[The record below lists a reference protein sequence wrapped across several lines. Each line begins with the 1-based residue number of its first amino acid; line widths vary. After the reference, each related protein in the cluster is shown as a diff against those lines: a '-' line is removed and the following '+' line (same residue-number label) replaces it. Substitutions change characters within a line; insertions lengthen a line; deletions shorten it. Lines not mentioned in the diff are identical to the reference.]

1 MRGMSCRVSSR
12 KLWFTSAVGAFA
24 ALALA
29 GTAWSGSKNG
39 NGNNGIPPSE
49 IRNDETFFQA
59 NAVALPAGSA
69 ALVSFD
75 ISWVD
80 PALRSYY
87 LADRNNKSV
96 DVVST
101 LTFTASLFNKA
112 SAGGTGPTFVG
123 TRGTLQPGG
132 VDTGVLCGGNGPFVA
147 PCVSNNNV
155 SGPDGV
161 LTAENSTQLWVGD
174 GNSRV
179 WALNPTTGAMLTP
192 PAGGSNPVL
201 TSPAS
206 QNNLNRADELCY
218 DPVDHL
224 VMAANNADSPP
235 FATII
240 SATSFKVVAK
250 ITFDGTNGAP
260 NSTNGIEQC
269 AWSPR
274 TGMFTITVP
283 GIDATGTMGVVAQIS
298 PKTHKVVKVFGPYSI
313 NDCAQPQGQA
323 VGPAPQILLGC
334 NQPSPDGSFNTIIID
349 ENNGSVIQTL
359 VGEGGNDEVWFGED
373 NGTPKSNDGHY
384 FLARGQAPTA
394 QFLGIVDSQFRA
406 QDQSI
411 QTGTPGGTARRA
423 HSVAADYTSGL
434 VYVPI
439 PATGG
444 GSGGSLGFQSALC
457 GSTAALQAA
466 GCIAVFAPTL
476 PDDQPPPVVVGKNNN
491 GKHNK
496 HKEARER
503 GDDDSQ
509 E

>member
-1 MRGMSCRVSSR
+1 MRGMSRRVSSR

-24 ALALA
+24 VLALA
-29 GTAWSGSKNG
+29 GTAWSGGKGNG
-39 NGNNGIPPSE
+39 NGNASIPPSE
-49 IRNDETFFQA
+49 IVNDETFFQA
-59 NAVALPAGSA
+59 TAIALPAGSA
-69 ALVSFD
+69 ALTSFD

-80 PALRSYY
+80 PVLRSYY
-87 LADRNNKSV
+87 VADRNNKAIEVV
-96 DVVST
+96 DT
-101 LTFTASLFNKA
+101 LTLTILKPFQP
-112 SAGGTGPTFVG
+112 GFVG
-123 TRGTLQPGG
+123 F
-132 VDTGVLCGGNGPFVA
+132 TG
-147 PCVSNNNV
+147 NNNT

-174 GNSRV
+174 GMSRV
-179 WALNPTTGAMLTP
+179 WVLDPTAGTP
-192 PAGGSNPVL
+192 LPAPAGATNPIL
-201 TSPAS
+201 TSAGNP
-206 QNNLNRADELCY
+206 NRADELCF

-224 VMAANNADSPP
+224 VMAANNADNPP
-235 FATII
+235 FASII
-240 SATSFKVVAK
+240 STKSFKVVGK
-250 ITFDGTNGAP
+250 VVFDGTNGAP
-260 NSTNGIEQC
+260 NSTNGAEQC

-274 TGMFTITVP
+274 TGMFTITIP
-283 GIDATGTMGVVAQIS
+283 GIDATGTQGVVAVIS
-298 PKTHKVVKVFGPYSI
+298 PKTMKVVKTFGPYSLS
-313 NDCAQPQGQA
+313 DCSTPQGQA

-334 NQPSPDGSFNTIIID
+334 NGDYPVGSGKFNTIIID

-359 VGEGGNDEVWFGED
+359 LGEGGNDEVWFGSD

-394 QFLGIVDSQFRA
+394 QYLGIVDSQFRA

-434 VYVPI
+434 VYMPI

-457 GSTAALQAA
+457 GSTAALQGA
-466 GCIAVFAPTL
+466 GCIAIFAPTL

-491 GKHNK
+491 NKHHNK
-496 HKEARER
+496 HEAHER
-503 GDDDSQ
+503 GDDDRQ

>member
-1 MRGMSCRVSSR
+1 MRGMSRRVSSR

-24 ALALA
+24 VLALT
-29 GTAWSGSKNG
+29 GTALSGGKGNG
-39 NGNNGIPPSE
+39 NGSIPPSE
-49 IRNDETFFQA
+49 IFNDETFFQA
-59 NAVALPAGSA
+59 AAVALPAGSA
-69 ALVSFD
+69 PLVSFD

-80 PALRSYY
+80 PVLRSYY

-96 DVVST
+96 DVVNTIGFAVSQ
-101 LTFTASLFNKA
+101 FNQT
-112 SAGGTGPTFVG
+112 SAGGTGPAFVG
-123 TRGTLQPGG
+123 ARNTLADG
-132 VDTGVLCGGNGPFVA
+132 VTICA
-147 PCVSNNNV
+147 PAAPPVCTSNNNV

-179 WALNPTTGAMLTP
+179 WALNPTTGAVLVP
-192 PAGGSNPVL
+192 PAGGLNPVP
-201 TSPAS
+201 TS
-206 QNNLNRADELCY
+206 QNNPNRADEICY

-224 VMAANNADSPP
+224 VMAANNADTPP
-235 FATII
+235 FATLI
-240 SATSFKVVAK
+240 STTSFKVVAK

-349 ENNGSVIQTL
+349 ENNGTVIQTL
-359 VGEGGNDEVWFGED
+359 VGEGGNDEVWFGSD

-384 FLARGQAPTA
+384 VLARGQAPTA

-496 HKEARER
+496 HKEAHER
-503 GDDDSQ
+503 GDDDRQ